1 MSRIPMFEAADQ
13 GLVVRCSADGL
24 ISRIVKQALDLAA
37 SVTPGATLAD
47 LASEQDREKVG
58 RFLAELRTDQVA
70 YDWEITVPLARGP
83 VPLHFSGC
91 AVSDGFV
98 VLVAPNRS
106 AQERHEAIESR
117 QGAAL
122 ESAHRELL
130 LRNAELDAIVHEV
143 RSLRGLIPICA
154 QCKDIRDEADAW
166 VRLEDYL
173 RSHTEAR
180 FTHGLCPPCAQDF
193 LAEGERNRV
202 ARDSQKS
209 A

>member
-13 GLVVRCSADGL
+13 GLVVRCSAYGV
-24 ISRIVKQALDLAA
+24 ISRVVKHELDLAA
-37 SVTPGATLAD
+37 SVTPGAALAD
-47 LASEQDREKVG
+47 LAGAQDREKVE
-58 RFLAELRTDQVA
+58 RFLVELRTNQVA
-70 YDWEITVPLARGP
+70 YDWEITVPLGRGA

-91 AVSDGFV
+91 AVGDGFV

-106 AQERHEAIESR
+106 AQERHE
-117 QGAAL
+117 L
-122 ESAHRELL
+122 K

-143 RSLRGLIPICA
+143 RTLRGLIPICA

-173 RSHTEAR
+173 RAHTEAK

-202 ARDSQKS
+202 ARDAQKS

>member
-1 MSRIPMFEAADQ
+1 MSSIPMFEAADQ
-13 GLVVRCSADGL
+13 GLVVRCSAHGV
-24 ISRIVKQALDLAA
+24 ISRVVKHELDLAA
-37 SVTPGATLAD
+37 SVTPGAALAD
-47 LASEQDREKVG
+47 LAGAQDREKVE
-58 RFLAELRTDQVA
+58 RFLTELRTNQVA
-70 YDWEITVPLARGP
+70 YDWEITVPLGRGP

-91 AVSDGFV
+91 AVGDGFV

-122 ESAHRELL
+122 DSANRELK

-143 RSLRGLIPICA
+143 RTLRGLIPICA

-173 RSHTEAR
+173 RAHTEAK

-202 ARDSQKS
+202 ARDAQKS